1 MEINMKQIITK
12 GLKYSTITI
21 ATNLNNVALKLI
33 KPKACSKPLGIALL
47 LAFLWCTSAKSYAQN
62 PKLYV
67 FLSFGQS
74 NMEGNAPF
82 EPQDTT
88 VNNRFSVLQAV
99 DCPE

>member
-21 ATNLNNVALKLI
+21 ATNLNKVALKLI

-47 LAFLWCTSAKSYAQN
+47 LAFLWCNSEKSYAQN

-99 DCPE
+99 DC